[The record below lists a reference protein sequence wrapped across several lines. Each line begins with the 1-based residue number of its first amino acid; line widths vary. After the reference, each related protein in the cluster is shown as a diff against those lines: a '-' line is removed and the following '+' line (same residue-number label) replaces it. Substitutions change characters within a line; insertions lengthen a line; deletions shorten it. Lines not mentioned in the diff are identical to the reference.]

1 MKIERLAFAV
11 LATYALSLNT
21 ALACSDGYEAPMS
34 SRIDQTMA
42 ESFWPASS
50 GTTAKKLDLALPE
63 EGSEI
68 FLGETEISNSVIS
81 EKLRA
86 NQARTLY
93 RMGKKLPKM
102 TMMLLNM
109 KDFEG
114 RLDKDQFKALR
125 YYLNVRY
132 ATSGQYYVS
141 K

>member
-1 MKIERLAFAV
+1 
-11 LATYALSLNT
+11 
-21 ALACSDGYEAPMS
+21 
-34 SRIDQTMA
+34 
-42 ESFWPASS
+42 
-50 GTTAKKLDLALPE
+50 
-63 EGSEI
+63 
-68 FLGETEISNSVIS
+68 
-81 EKLRA
+81 
-86 NQARTLY
+86 
-93 RMGKKLPKM
+93 MGKKLPKM